1 MILVDV
7 NVLVAAFRPDSALHG
22 PLRSWLSEALRGREP
37 VGLPDAVLV
46 SVVRLTT
53 SARIFHVPSALEEAL
68 AFVAATRQAP
78 RAMRV
83 VEGERFFEL
92 FREQCLA
99 TGATG
104 RGIPDAA
111 LASLAI
117 ENGAILATLDGGFGR
132 FPRLTWMDP
141 LDGAVRKNPAR
152 SASQP

>member
-1 MILVDV
+1 MF
-7 NVLVAAFRPDSALHG
+7 FRAEIAGISTFS
-22 PLRSWLSEALRGREP
+22 RR
-37 VGLPDAVLV
+37 
-46 SVVRLTT
+46 T
-53 SARIFHVPSALEEAL
+53 F
-68 AFVAATRQAP
+68 
-78 RAMRV
+78 
-83 VEGERFFEL
+83 
-92 FREQCLA
+92 C
-99 TGATG
+99 ATG